1 MEVGKKHVMK
11 GTNVGMFFLLG
22 KTPKIRGTVVP
33 LYVARSWS
41 LQVFAHVPGRG
52 MQGQTDHVILM
63 MEVFGMKGSG
73 V

>member
-1 MEVGKKHVMK
+1 MLGRFFYGKK
-11 GTNVGMFFLLG
+11 TPLL
-22 KTPKIRGTVVP
+22 RGTVVP
-33 LYVARSWS
+33 LCVAHSWS

-63 MEVFGMKGSG
+63 MEIFGMKGSG